1 MAAPIA
7 RKGAPAKAAPYVKKA
22 APAKAAPFAKKP
34 ASAKAA
40 PFAKKPAPAKTALP
54 AKKGGPATAAP
65 YIKKKGGSTKD
76 LRTLSAD
83 FLAAVTGPGEFPS
96 GPPEIA
102 IVGRSNVGKSS
113 LVNALAN
120 RHSLAR
126 TSKTPGRTQAIILFD
141 LLLSSGDTI
150 RMCDL
155 PGFGHAK
162 VAKTLR
168 ESFSPM
174 IQKFLEESKEL
185 RGVILLQDCRR
196 DVDEDAIGFAEWLR
210 EINRP
215 VLIVATKMDELPKTK
230 RGGVIARLQRDFD
243 LEHPPI
249 ATSVRESLGIADLLH
264 NMRRLARQT
273 QA

>member
-1 MAAPIA
+1 MSTTPSTKS
-7 RKGAPAKAAPYVKKA
+7 R
-22 APAKAAPFAKKP
+22 
-34 ASAKAA
+34 SA
-40 PFAKKPAPAKTALP
+40 
-54 AKKGGPATAAP
+54 
-65 YIKKKGGSTKD
+65 KD
-76 LRTLSAD
+76 LRTVSAD
-83 FLAAVTGPGEFPS
+83 FVAAVGGPGEFPD

-141 LLLSSGDTI
+141 LTLSTGEKI

-155 PGFGHAK
+155 PGFGHAQ

-174 IQKFLEESKEL
+174 IQKFLEESKQL

-196 DVDEDAIGFAEWLR
+196 DVDEDAIGFAQWLQ

-215 VLIVATKMDELPKTK
+215 VVIVATKMDELPKTK
-230 RGGVIARLQRDFD
+230 RGAVIARLKRDFD
-243 LEHPPI
+243 LEHPPL
-249 ATSVRESLGIADLLH
+249 ATSVRENLGVSDLLH
-264 NMRRLARQT
+264 QMRRLARQPV
-273 QA
+273 A

>member
-1 MAAPIA
+1 MAAPT
-7 RKGAPAKAAPYVKKA
+7 
-22 APAKAAPFAKKP
+22 AKK
-34 ASAKAA
+34 
-40 PFAKKPAPAKTALP
+40 KP
-54 AKKGGPATAAP
+54 
-65 YIKKKGGSTKD
+65 GSLKD
-76 LRTLSAD
+76 LRTLNAE
-83 FLAAVTGPGEFPS
+83 FLAGVNGPGEFPS
-96 GPPEIA
+96 GAPEIA

-141 LLLSSGDTI
+141 LHLSSGDTI
-150 RMCDL
+150 RLCDL

-168 ESFSPM
+168 DSFSPM

-196 DVDEDAIGFAEWLR
+196 DADEDAIGFAEWLR
-210 EINRP
+210 EIGRP

-230 RGGVIARLQRDFD
+230 RGGVIARLQADFD
-243 LEHPPI
+243 LEFPPI
-249 ATSVRESLGIADLLH
+249 ATSVRENLGVTDLLYQ
-264 NMRRLARQT
+264 MRRLTRLPKV
-273 QA
+273 

>member
-1 MAAPIA
+1 MAAN
-7 RKGAPAKAAPYVKKA
+7 
-22 APAKAAPFAKKP
+22 KP
-34 ASAKAA
+34 GSA
-40 PFAKKPAPAKTALP
+40 
-54 AKKGGPATAAP
+54 
-65 YIKKKGGSTKD
+65 KD
-76 LRTLSAD
+76 LRTVSAE
-83 FLAAVTGPGEFPS
+83 FMAAVGGPGEYPD

-102 IVGRSNVGKSS
+102 ICGRSNVGKSS

-126 TSKTPGRTQAIILFD
+126 TSKTPGRTQAVILFD
-141 LLLSSGDTI
+141 LTLSTGEKI

-168 ESFSPM
+168 DNFSPM
-174 IQKFLEESKEL
+174 IQKFLEESKQL
-185 RGVILLQDCRR
+185 RGVIVLQDCRR
-196 DVDEDAIGFAEWLR
+196 DVDEDAIGFAEWLH

-215 VLIVATKMDELPKTK
+215 VIIVATKMDELPKTK

-264 NMRRLARQT
+264 QMRRLARQP
-273 QA
+273 AS

>member
-1 MAAPIA
+1 MAAP
-7 RKGAPAKAAPYVKKA
+7 GTKK
-22 APAKAAPFAKKP
+22 
-34 ASAKAA
+34 S
-40 PFAKKPAPAKTALP
+40 
-54 AKKGGPATAAP
+54 
-65 YIKKKGGSTKD
+65 GSLKD
-76 LRTLSAD
+76 LRTISAE
-83 FLAAVTGPGEFPS
+83 FMAAVGGPGEFPS
-96 GPPEIA
+96 GPPAIA

-141 LLLSSGDTI
+141 LKLSTGETV

-168 ESFSPM
+168 DNFSPM
-174 IQKFLEESKEL
+174 IQKFLEESKQL

-210 EINRP
+210 EIGRP
-215 VLIVATKMDELPKTK
+215 VLVVATKMDELPKTK
-230 RGGVIARLQRDFD
+230 RGAVIARLQRDFD
-243 LEHPPI
+243 LEYPPLGV
-249 ATSVRESLGIADLLH
+249 SVLEKFGVPDVLH
-264 NMRRLARQT
+264 QMRRLAKQPLG
-273 QA
+273 

>member
-1 MAAPIA
+1 MAAPNA
-7 RKGAPAKAAPYVKKA
+7 KKA
-22 APAKAAPFAKKP
+22 AP
-34 ASAKAA
+34 
-40 PFAKKPAPAKTALP
+40 P
-54 AKKGGPATAAP
+54 AKKGGSA
-65 YIKKKGGSTKD
+65 KD
-76 LRTLSAD
+76 LRTISAD
-83 FLAAVTGPGEFPS
+83 FVAAVGGPGEFPS

-126 TSKTPGRTQAIILFD
+126 TSKTPGRTQAVILFD
-141 LLLSSGDTI
+141 LLLSNGDKI
-150 RMCDL
+150 RLCDL

-185 RGVILLQDCRR
+185 RGVIVLQDCRR

-210 EINRP
+210 EIGLP
-215 VLIVATKMDELPKTK
+215 VVIVATKMDELPKTK

-243 LEHPPI
+243 LEYPPI
-249 ATSVRESLGIADLLH
+249 GVSVREQLGVADLLH
-264 NMRRLARQT
+264 QMRRLAKQPK
-273 QA
+273 A